1 MKVLSFNSN
10 NQRNAAHYQFQTDF
24 NSIIIK
30 YNPQILGVDE
40 VYRTYLPHYEDEGV
54 AMVAIT
60 KSATTEEIR
69 DADHDRDVTF
79 RGFVDEVRSKL
90 NHFRLE
96 VCDVAKR
103 TLVILDTYGNL
114 APKPDD
120 EESGLISKLIVDLK
134 TKIGSELGLLGLED
148 WITELQTRND
158 IFITLESTRNS
169 EEAKRT
175 SLRMKQVRLE
185 VDAAYRA
192 VIERINAL
200 IIVNGEAPYAEFVNE
215 MNARIGRA
223 QDALAQSKA
232 HPATNP
238 VAETAKA

>member
-24 NSIIIK
+24 NNLLIK
-30 YNPQILGVDE
+30 YTPQALGIVE
-40 VYRTYLPHYEDEGV
+40 AYKTYLPHYADEGV

-79 RGFVDEVRSKL
+79 RGLVDEVQPKL
-90 NHFRLE
+90 NHFRPE
-96 VCDVAKR
+96 VRDAAKR
-103 TLVILDTYGNL
+103 TLVILDAYGNL

-120 EESGLISKLIVDLK
+120 EESGLITKLIADLR
-134 TKIGSELGLLGLED
+134 TKIGSDLELLGVED
-148 WITELQTRND
+148 WIAELERRNNL
-158 IFITLESTRNS
+158 FIDLESTRNS

-175 SLRMKQVRLE
+175 SLRMKQVRFE

-200 IIVNGEAPYAEFVNE
+200 IIVNGEASYVEFVKE

-223 QDALAQSKA
+223 QDAIAQSKA
-232 HPATNP
+232 HSATTP
-238 VAETAKA
+238 VAK

>member
-1 MKVLSFNSN
+1 MKVVSFNSN

-24 NSIIIK
+24 NNTIIK
-30 YNPQILGVDE
+30 YTPHALGIDQ
-40 VYRTYLPHYEDEGV
+40 VYSAYLPHYEDEGV

-69 DADHDRDVTF
+69 IADHDRDVTF
-79 RGFVDEVRSKL
+79 RGLVDEVRSKL
-90 NHFRLE
+90 NHFRPE
-96 VCDVAKR
+96 VRDVAKR
-103 TLVILDTYGNL
+103 TLVILDAYGNL

-120 EESGLISKLIVDLK
+120 EESGLIRKLIVDLR
-134 TKIGSELGLLGLED
+134 TKIGVEFGLLGLED
-148 WITELQTRND
+148 WIAELETRND
-158 IFITLESTRNS
+158 RFITLESTRNS

-200 IIVNGEAPYAEFVNE
+200 IIVNGEAPYAEFVKE

-223 QDALAQSKA
+223 QDAIAQSKA
-232 HPATNP
+232 HSATTL